1 MICHDKGEL
10 ESMSRKAYRTVI
22 AQSYSLAPPSNSST
36 FKSNYSLMNVVWTE
50 ATDIAPLKSTM
61 LGLLGELKIIFSYS
75 SWTKDRSCS
84 SFSIILGTVAIANPT
99 LRQIIG
105 YVYLPN
111 LWSITPTVSNIS
123 RCFQSVIILF

>member
-1 MICHDKGEL
+1 MGRGGLKFFRRIGLIRDIKLCVPRAEAMAMIYHDNGEL

-22 AQSYSLAPPSNSST
+22 AQSNGLAPPSSSST
-36 FKSNYSLMNVVWTE
+36 FKSNYSLMKVVWTE

-84 SFSIILGTVAIANPT
+84 SF
-99 LRQIIG
+99 
-105 YVYLPN
+105 
-111 LWSITPTVSNIS
+111 
-123 RCFQSVIILF
+123 